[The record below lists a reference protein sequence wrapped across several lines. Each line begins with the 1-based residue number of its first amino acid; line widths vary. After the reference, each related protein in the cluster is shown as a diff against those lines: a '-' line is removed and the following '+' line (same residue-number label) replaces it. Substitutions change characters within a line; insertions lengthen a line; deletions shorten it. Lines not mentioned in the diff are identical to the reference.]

1 MSESRSNDLAEVK
14 WENLD
19 KMKGNTRLNRL
30 WDERWFEEASVLA
43 LILEQSLTAHKH
55 LAGVYFSDKALGLP

>member
-1 MSESRSNDLAEVK
+1 MAEVK

-30 WDERWFEEASVLA
+30 WDERWCEEASVLA
-43 LILEQSLTAHKH
+43 LILEQNFTAHKH
-55 LAGVYFSDKALGLP
+55 LADVYFSDKALSLP